1 MSPTLYNPHTAR
13 AINVSDR
20 QAAEWRDL
28 GWLDDKPEK
37 GDAEA
42 PCQPAPDAQTEGGDS
57 PTDNDPP
64 EGDYSRPLQLL
75 ARSLEFVDPLT
86 TEPRVFESQQRL
98 IL

>member
-1 MSPTLYNPHTAR
+1 MSPTLYHPHTAR

-42 PCQPAPDAQTEGGDS
+42 PEACQPAPDAQTEGDDS
-57 PTDNDPP
+57 PTDNDAP
-64 EGDYSRPLQLL
+64 EGDAP
-75 ARSLEFVDPLT
+75 ADPAGEADATPAPTKT
-86 TEPRVFESQQRL
+86 TTTRGRAKK
-98 IL
+98 